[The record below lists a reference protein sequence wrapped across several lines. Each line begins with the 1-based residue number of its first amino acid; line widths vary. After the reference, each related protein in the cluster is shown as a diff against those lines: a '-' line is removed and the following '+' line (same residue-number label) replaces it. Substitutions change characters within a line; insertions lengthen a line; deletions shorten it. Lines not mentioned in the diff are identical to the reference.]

1 MVAMPPSDPQPP
13 QAEHALQAV
22 PAEHPVRVRQL
33 QVLRRESVTPRMVRV
48 VLGGPGLTGFE
59 SHVPDEHVKLVFPD
73 PDGVTR
79 PPTELPDG
87 SSLEWPRPFP
97 PNREYTIRRYDR
109 AAQEGAGEV
118 WIDFVVHAGG
128 LASDWAQRVESGD
141 SVWVAGP
148 RPGLVVPPEFE
159 HQVLLADHTAL
170 PAVGRW
176 LEELPAGVEAQA
188 VVAVPNRNEQQELAV
203 RPGVEVTW
211 LHTEDPA
218 FDTDSLGAAL
228 EQLTL
233 PVDRPV
239 YLWAAG
245 EAGVLKPVRRWARA
259 NGFARGTCDISGY
272 WRAARTSR
280 LP

>member
-1 MVAMPPSDPQPP
+1 MVAMPPS
-13 QAEHALQAV
+13 ATHAPQAV
-22 PAEHPVRVRQL
+22 PAVHPVRVRQL
-33 QVLRRESVTPRMVRV
+33 EVLRRESLTPRMVRL
-48 VLGGPGLTGFE
+48 VLGGPGLAGFE

-73 PDGVTR
+73 RDGGTR
-79 PPTELPDG
+79 PPVEVLDG
-87 SSLEWPRPFP
+87 AALEWPRPFP

-109 AAQEGAGEV
+109 DSHEV

-128 LASDWAQRVESGD
+128 LASDWAQQVEPGD
-141 SVWVAGP
+141 AVWVAGP
-148 RPGLVVPPEFE
+148 RPGLVVPPEFG

-176 LEELPAGVEAQA
+176 LEELPAGVEVQA
-188 VVAVPNRNEQQELAV
+188 VVAVPDAGEQQELAV
-203 RPGVEVTW
+203 RPGVEVIW

-218 FDTDSLGAAL
+218 YDEASLGQAL
-228 EQLTL
+228 ERMTL

-272 WRAARTSR
+272 WRAPRTSR
-280 LP
+280 STLP